1 MTQATDEAHFDL
13 DTLGQWIEGDPFR
26 VHGQA
31 IEAYARATND
41 ASPAGLAGELAPPVF
56 AVVPIWDV
64 MAKVTETTVAES
76 VRPLVVHGE
85 MDLWLHEP
93 LRAGDDVE
101 VRVGAV
107 GVHAKS
113 SGTTVV
119 VKAET
124 RAADG
129 RLLNE
134 QYSTQ
139 FYRGVTGGPSAGE
152 TAPGHAPPAELDGR
166 EPDAEMVYAI
176 DDDQTVRYAEASGD
190 HFPIHLSDAEAQ
202 RVGLPGRIVHGLC
215 VLAFA
220 GRAALELEGRD
231 VDAVRR
237 LAVRFSRPVFP
248 GARVTT
254 RLWRISGDE
263 GETRL
268 AFDAHTEDGAV
279 VLKDGLIVLAAR

>member
-1 MTQATDEAHFDL
+1 MTQATSEAHFDL
-13 DTLGQWIEGDPFR
+13 DTLGQWIEGDPFP
-26 VHGQA
+26 VQAQA

-41 ASPAGLAGELAPPVF
+41 LSPAGLAGEVAPPVF
-56 AVVPIWDV
+56 AVVPIWHT
-64 MAKVTETTVAES
+64 MAKVTETTVAET

-85 MDLWLHEP
+85 MDIWLHEP
-93 LRAGDDVE
+93 LRAGGDVE

-113 SGTTVV
+113 SGTTLI

-124 RAADG
+124 RAEDG

-139 FYRGVTGGPSAGE
+139 FYRGVTGGPSAGM
-152 TAPGHAPPAELDGR
+152 TAPDHAPPAELEGR
-166 EPDAEMVYAI
+166 EPDAEITYAI
-176 DDDQTVRYAEASGD
+176 DGDQTVRYAEASGD
-190 HFPIHLSDAEAQ
+190 HFPIHLSDEEAQ

-263 GETRL
+263 GETGL
-268 AFDAHTEDGAV
+268 AFDARTEDGTV
-279 VLKDGLIVLAAR
+279 VLKDGLVVLAAQ